1 MSDITNLG
9 VPQVANQAF
18 VPLAIEAGIEDVIRS
33 LVPLATDKQTLL
45 VNLVAALS
53 GSNPGLAAAMNMDTL
68 DAVLKYVTAQP
79 GSPILLA
86 SALPDMLD
94 EDGPASV
101 TAARD
106 ASEPGQVNVSF
117 NAPPD
122 GYSYR
127 LYLDGVFRRAGSQA
141 GTGGW
146 VSEALAGVAVD
157 AHEHTVRVL
166 YVRAGTGAL
175 TRFGPVAR
183 FT

>member
-18 VPLAIEAGIEDVIRS
+18 VPLAIEAGIESVIRS

-45 VNLVAALS
+45 VKLVGALS
-53 GSNPGLAAAMNMDTL
+53 ASNPGLAEALNMDTL
-68 DAVLKYVTAQP
+68 DAVLKYVTALP

-86 SALPDMLD
+86 SALPDMLN

-101 TAARD
+101 AAARD
-106 ASEPGQVNVSF
+106 PGAPAQVNVSF
-117 NAPPD
+117 PAAPEGY
-122 GYSYR
+122 GYSI
-127 LYLDGVFRRAGSQA
+127 YLDGVYQTSGNQA
-141 GTGGW
+141 GTSGW
-146 VSEALAGVAVD
+146 VSESIANVPSD

-166 YVRAGTGAL
+166 YVRADTGAL

>member
-45 VNLVAALS
+45 VELVAALA
-53 GSNPGLAAAMNMDTL
+53 GSNPGLAAALNLDTL
-68 DAVLKYVTAQP
+68 DAVLKYVTARP

-86 SALPDMLD
+86 SALPEMLD
-94 EDGPASV
+94 ADGPASV
-101 TAARD
+101 AAARD
-106 ASEPGQVNVSF
+106 ASVPTQVNVSF
-117 NAPPD
+117 SAPSD
-122 GYSYR
+122 GYGYG
-127 LYLDGVFRRAGSQA
+127 LYLDGVFRQAGSQA

-146 VSEALAGVAVD
+146 VSEALASVPLD
-157 AHEHTVRVL
+157 AHAHTVRVL
-166 YVRAGTGAL
+166 YVQAGTGAL